1 MRYLHQQCGLI
12 PLLHH
17 EPLALLI
24 VQFELRNGLGFG
36 CLLVGCLDIAK
47 VFGAGAKIETRQ
59 DRGLECRTGWAGKSK
74 TPLEGAGLCLQE
86 CPLRP
91 LGVSTSTRLVSKR
104 SCSTPHALRIR
115 NPAGRL
121 RARAGVP
128 GGLAP
133 GIEIAIVSPAV
144 TRSIRPPATFMTSY
158 CTSNALFASIRRHR
172 EGSVLRRTQRRA
184 KAEMPILASAIGPV

>member
-59 DRGLECRTGWAGKSK
+59 DRGLECRTG
-74 TPLEGAGLCLQE
+74 C
-86 CPLRP
+86 
-91 LGVSTSTRLVSKR
+91 
-104 SCSTPHALRIR
+104 
-115 NPAGRL
+115 
-121 RARAGVP
+121 
-128 GGLAP
+128 
-133 GIEIAIVSPAV
+133 
-144 TRSIRPPATFMTSY
+144 PPATFMTSY
-158 CTSNALFASIRRHR
+158 CTSNALFASMRRHC